1 MGCHF
6 LFQGGLPDPG
16 IKPESPVSPA
26 PAGGFFTTESPG
38 KSSSMDS
45 SHPLKHKQKIK
56 SINPTTARHKKNLA
70 KSESEYVGFTCWSI
84 IAFPGELTLLSQHLC
99 RLDAKSSKSHVKI
112 LPVVPCMSLNL
123 LCLECSDV
131 GAEFGGEEPRVRR
144 VQAVCRHSGMSASC
158 PDILGPGYGHK
169 GWGA

>member
-1 MGCHF
+1 
-6 LFQGGLPDPG
+6 
-16 IKPESPVSPA
+16 
-26 PAGGFFTTESPG
+26 
-38 KSSSMDS
+38 
-45 SHPLKHKQKIK
+45 
-56 SINPTTARHKKNLA
+56 
-70 KSESEYVGFTCWSI
+70 
-84 IAFPGELTLLSQHLC
+84 
-99 RLDAKSSKSHVKI
+99 
-112 LPVVPCMSLNL
+112 MSLNL